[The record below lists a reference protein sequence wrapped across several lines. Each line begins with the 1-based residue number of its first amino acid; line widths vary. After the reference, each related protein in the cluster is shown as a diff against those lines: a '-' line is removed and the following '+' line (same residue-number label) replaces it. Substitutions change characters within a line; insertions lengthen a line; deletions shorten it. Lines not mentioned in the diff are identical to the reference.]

1 MGAVSSPARAAG
13 EFVEAEGEAESSA
26 EATKGTAL
34 TMPPMPRA
42 IARAPTRP
50 MYLDDS
56 ADNMVNLSPRFLAT
70 GVTKTSLE
78 TGQGDKSRTIG

>member
-1 MGAVSSPARAAG
+1 VG

-26 EATKGTAL
+26 EATKGTVL
-34 TMPPMPRA
+34 TAPPMPRA

-56 ADNMVNLSPRFLAT
+56 ANNMVNLSPRFLAT
-70 GVTKTSLE
+70 GVTKISLE
-78 TGQGDKSRTIG
+78 TGQGNKFRTVG